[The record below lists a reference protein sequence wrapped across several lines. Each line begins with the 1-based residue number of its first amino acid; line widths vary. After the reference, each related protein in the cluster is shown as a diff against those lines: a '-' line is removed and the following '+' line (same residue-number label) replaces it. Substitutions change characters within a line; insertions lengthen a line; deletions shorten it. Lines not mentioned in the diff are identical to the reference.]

1 MIACAQG
8 PFVPQESLRRFNV
21 RWTTSEF
28 LTFKP
33 PYTLDPSSDA
43 TTVPMLPLMN
53 EHHVAS
59 SVPLVSS
66 ITWVIGSAMKITPP

>member
-8 PFVPQESLRRFNV
+8 PFVPQETLRRFK
-21 RWTTSEF
+21 F

-33 PYTLDPSSDA
+33 RYTLDPSSDA

-59 SVPLVSS
+59 SVPLVSM